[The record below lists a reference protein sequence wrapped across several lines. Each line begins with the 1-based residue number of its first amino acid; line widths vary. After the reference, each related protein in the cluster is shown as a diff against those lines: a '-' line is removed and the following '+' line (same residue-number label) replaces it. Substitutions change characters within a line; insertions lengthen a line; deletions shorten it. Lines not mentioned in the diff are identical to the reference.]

1 MKSSLIQC
9 IEKNH
14 NIQDM
19 GQKCHIYI
27 FHIGTHHTK
36 SAVFFF
42 VQSVNVI
49 LILYNRSINNML
61 IKRDLC
67 FRHIDILPVLLISP
81 TNNYSKHSTLSL
93 CNMM

>member
-19 GQKCHIYI
+19 GAENVYIYI

-81 TNNYSKHSTLSL
+81 TNNYSKHSQHCL
-93 CNMM
+93 CAT